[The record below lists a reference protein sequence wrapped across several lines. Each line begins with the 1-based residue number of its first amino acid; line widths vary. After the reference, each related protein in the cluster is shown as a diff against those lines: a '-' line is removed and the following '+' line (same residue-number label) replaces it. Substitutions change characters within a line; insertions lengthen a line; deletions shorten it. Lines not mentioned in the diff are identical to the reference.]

1 MDTSTA
7 RFNLLP
13 EIPIDSGHTLDQL
26 TGRFQTVKDGLPEL
40 IKNAKDQYSRL
51 GILETDDRQIVVF
64 VKSQARRLAVVDF
77 AGAGPED
84 FEGWTT
90 WSSRTANRAELA
102 NDIEGG
108 HGNGG
113 KAFMVRG
120 STTFSYMDSCSNGS
134 RTRMGFNNTSLK
146 DRYIPGYGKVGRKI
160 LNNTPEASPQGI
172 LQQELR
178 SLGID
183 YKSLPSVVKGAFE
196 RRKAFTIVVVDGVK
210 DWQERRLSTV
220 RRLAS
225 EIPVLVADH
234 GQTALTIETCSVW
247 VLVDGELIT
256 RKPVHAKGLEPY
268 PGFESLPLL
277 KVPDML
283 PDPSTN
289 ELVKT
294 GRGGTDEKFLQ
305 LETSTKNMR
314 LSDDLKARNVIRI
327 WNERNNVATWSLPS
341 LGVVNPSIAFIY
353 GKLRVP
359 ALEGEHL
366 ADAHRSTLGDTPL
379 TRALERW
386 VSQQVE
392 GLADQLAKAE
402 IRKTR
407 PHDQEKATK
416 ALQELRD
423 LMRRFLQ
430 PEEITGDA
438 ADDAKGGEKGESEPG
453 RKKKR
458 EGYEFGDRVDEIV
471 LEPMKRR
478 FPIAVGTR
486 IPLISRCFEVDSDTK
501 RPVKAKNLVFKA
513 GVSDLVS
520 FDDGVLWGEAAGK
533 TVMWFES
540 GDGRISSNKVEVEV
554 VACSGVNVTVPSEPL
569 LQGQRRQIPVVFHT
583 ANGPRDDLLIDGS
596 IDEPGMAWIGRSG
609 MFTAGLVE
617 GSPTLRIRF
626 GPGRGDQKTFSIA
639 VGPERV
645 ETHGSGGDDGGN
657 IPEILFCGM
666 PVLGMDTYSPEQRTH
681 QGGEHFPTII
691 EEPQFP
697 NIVWINPASK
707 EASRVRRSRGGPT
720 GIGGIGT
727 KTFMHFVALKCFEIL
742 KRLKVRQ
749 ELRDRTVSETQF
761 NQLIAQAEMDCASFI
776 DAAFDLSEK
785 LVAGDVD

>member
-7 RFNLLP
+7 RFNLLR

-51 GILETDDRQIVVF
+51 GIIEADNRQIVVIIN
-64 VKSQARRLAVVDF
+64 SQMRKVAVLDF

-90 WSSRTANRAELA
+90 WSSRTANRSELA

-120 STTFSYMDSCSNGS
+120 STTFSYMDSCARGR
-134 RTRMGFNNTSLK
+134 RTRMGFNNAVSK
-146 DRYIPGYGKVGRKI
+146 ERYKPGYGILGKME
-160 LNNTPEASPQGI
+160 LNNIGENNPQRI

-178 SLGID
+178 GFKFDPKL
-183 YKSLPSVVKGAFE
+183 LPNVVKQAFE
-196 RRKAFTIVVVDGVK
+196 RRESFTIVVVDGVR
-210 DWQERRLSTV
+210 DWQERRVSTIK
-220 RRLAS
+220 RLAS
-225 EIPVLVADH
+225 ETPSLIADH

-247 VLVDGELIT
+247 VLVDGVLIT
-256 RKPVHAKGLEPY
+256 KTPVHAKALEPY
-268 PGFESLPLL
+268 PGFESALNVP
-277 KVPDML
+277 VPDTL
-283 PDPSTN
+283 PDPET
-289 ELVKT
+289 EEPVRT
-294 GRGGTDEKFLQ
+294 GRGGSTDKFLQ
-305 LETSTKNMR
+305 LETSTKYLR
-314 LSDDLKARNVIRI
+314 LSDDLRARNVIRI
-327 WNERNNVATWSLPS
+327 WNERNNVATWPLPS
-341 LGVVNPSIAFIY
+341 LGVINPSIAFIY

-359 ALEGEHL
+359 ALQGEHL
-366 ADAHRSTLGDTPL
+366 ADAHRSTLADTPL

-392 GLADQLAKAE
+392 SLAEQLSKAE
-402 IRKTR
+402 MRKTR
-407 PHDQEKATK
+407 PHDQEKASR

-423 LMRRFLQ
+423 LMRKFLQ

-438 ADDAKGGEKGESEPG
+438 IDNAKGGEKGELETG

-458 EGYEFGDRVDEIV
+458 KRSEFGDRIDEIA
-471 LEPMKRR
+471 LELMKRR
-478 FPIAVGTR
+478 FSMAVGTR
-486 IPLISRCFEVDSDTK
+486 IPLIFRCFEVDGESK
-501 RPVKAKNLVFKA
+501 KPVMPNNLVFKT
-513 GVSDLVS
+513 GLSDIVS
-520 FDDGVLWGEAAGK
+520 FDEGVLWGDASGK
-533 TVMWFES
+533 TVIWFES
-540 GDGRISSNKVEVEV
+540 SDGRVLSNKVEVEV
-554 VACSGVNVTVPSEPL
+554 VTCTGVDVTVPTEPL
-569 LQGQRRQIPVVFHT
+569 LQGQRKQLPIVYHT
-583 ANGPRDDLLIDGS
+583 ANGPRDDLLIDGA

-617 GSPTLRIRF
+617 GTPTLRIRF
-626 GPGRGDQKTFSIA
+626 GPGRGDQRTFPIVIGS
-639 VGPERV
+639 ERV
-645 ETHGSGGDDGGN
+645 ETRGSGGSEGGN

-666 PVLGMDTYSPEQRTH
+666 TVPGMDNYAPEQRTH
-681 QGGEHFPTII
+681 MGGEHHTTII

-697 NIVWINPASK
+697 SIVWINPTSK

-761 NQLIAQAEMDCASFI
+761 NQLIAQAEMDCATFI

-785 LVAGDVD
+785 LLADSE